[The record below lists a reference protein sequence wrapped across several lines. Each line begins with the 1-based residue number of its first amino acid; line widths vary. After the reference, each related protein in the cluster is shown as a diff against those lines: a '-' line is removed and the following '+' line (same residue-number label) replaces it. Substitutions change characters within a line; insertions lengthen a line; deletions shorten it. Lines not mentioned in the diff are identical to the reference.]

1 MGGKGFDSPNG
12 ENIWPKSKEGE
23 SEWKGSLLVKIEQ
36 MRYKA
41 T

>member
-23 SEWKGSLLVKIEQ
+23 SEGSLLVKIEQ